1 MGWLKDHK
9 AKKEAERKDKERRAE
24 IREMTGS
31 VVQQNQTGKA
41 GRKEGERRQLDAQ
54 RANEIKKAIDKRLR
68 EFQNE
73 CRLRDCEPEAE
84 EIIYEQLIPQVSA
97 VRLEGD
103 LDDAETVAKFVLDS
117 IDMVLLAIRQGDTY
131 AAVIGVNFIQEWL
144 AKLATPGFSQH
155 FADPNYVKACKDKLE
170 LQIRIE
176 NNERLIEA
184 NRAAAA
190 KIKKDFEA
198 GRVTG
203 TRAQNEIDKIKAKN
217 ALLRQQNDPMQK
229 QLAMKEQVI
238 SKTEMVQIMTSAG
251 SARLSDDMG
260 TVLDQVADVTDDLN
274 QASKLMDKL
283 NQNNTASSSSSITSF
298 NDNSNS
304 ISSDE
309 PATLDLSG
317 L

>member
-1 MGWLKDHK
+1 MDLFKKHR
-9 AKKEAERKDKERRAE
+9 AEKEAKRKEEERKAE
-24 IREMTGS
+24 IRKMTGS

-73 CRLRDCEPEAE
+73 CRLRDCDPEAE
-84 EIIYEQLIPQVSA
+84 EIIYEQLIPQVST

-103 LDDAETVAKFVLDS
+103 LDDAETVATFVLDS
-117 IDMVLLAIRQGDTY
+117 INMVLLAIRQGDTY
-131 AAVIGVNFIQEWL
+131 AAGIGANFIKEWL
-144 AKLATPGFSQH
+144 ADLSTPGFSQH
-155 FADPNYVKACKDKLE
+155 FADPNFVRACKDMLQ

-176 NNERLIEA
+176 SNERLIWA
-184 NRAAAA
+184 NQAAGA
-190 KIKKDFEA
+190 KIRKDFEA
-198 GRVTG
+198 GRVSG
-203 TRAQNEIDKIKAKN
+203 ARAQNEIDKLKAKN
-217 ALLRQQNDPMQK
+217 DLLRQQNDPLQK
-229 QLAMKEQVI
+229 QLDMKKQII
-238 SKTEMVQIMTSAG
+238 SKTKMVQTMTSAG
-251 SARLSDDMG
+251 STRLRDD
-260 TVLDQVADVTDDLN
+260 VDAVIDQVSDATDDLN
-274 QASKLMDKL
+274 QASKRMDKL
-283 NQNNTASSSSSITSF
+283 TQNDTASSSSSITSF